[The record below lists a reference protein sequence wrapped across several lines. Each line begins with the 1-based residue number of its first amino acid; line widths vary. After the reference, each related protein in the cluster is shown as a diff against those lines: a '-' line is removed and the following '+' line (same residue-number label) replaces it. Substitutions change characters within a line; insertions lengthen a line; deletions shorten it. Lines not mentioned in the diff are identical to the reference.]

1 MCLRNASEHVCCV
14 TTFYYLIKPVD
25 LEELIRKD
33 FLKSKGGYQ
42 EDEG

>member
-1 MCLRNASEHVCCV
+1 MTLD
-14 TTFYYLIKPVD
+14 YLIKPVA

-42 EDEG
+42 EDEGLILF